1 MTTDWPLVLRTI
13 ALTSIAVLTAY
24 MTGLLLF
31 SALGGPH
38 SNQRDK
44 HND

>member
-13 ALTSIAVLTAY
+13 ALTSIAILTAY
-24 MTGLLLF
+24 LTGLLLF
-31 SALGGPH
+31 SAISGPN

-44 HND
+44 HDD